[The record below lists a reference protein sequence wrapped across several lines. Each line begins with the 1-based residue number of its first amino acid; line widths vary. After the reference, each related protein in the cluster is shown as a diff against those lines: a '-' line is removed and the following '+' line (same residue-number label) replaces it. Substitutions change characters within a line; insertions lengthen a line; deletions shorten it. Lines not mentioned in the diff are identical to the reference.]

1 MALLCGGSGEERN
14 DRKRHKERERDRE
27 RAGPHRGEDGLALEA
42 ALTSRQRPQCSRDD
56 RTGHHHAHPD
66 DHQQRPCRYRR
77 RGATAAEGPPTRGAG
92 HGQRRDYGGES
103 ENGAKH
109 GTVKL
114 DDGGL
119 R

>member
-1 MALLCGGSGEERN
+1 MALVCRGGCEERN
-14 DRKRHKERERDRE
+14 DRKRHEERERDRE
-27 RAGPHRGEDGLALEA
+27 RAGTHREDGLALEA
-42 ALTSRQRPQCSRDD
+42 ALTSRQRPQCSGDD
-56 RTGHHHAHPD
+56 CTGHHHAHPD

-77 RGATAAEGPPTRGAG
+77 RGAAAAEGPPTRGAG

-114 DDGGL
+114 DDCGL